1 MYVEQTQEG
10 YNIIDIPA
18 ELMPAVRDAIEKQ
31 STPYIDNDLS
41 KEQKRSLRGLAKLIN
56 QECEILG

>member
-1 MYVEQTQEG
+1 MYVEQTSEG
-10 YNIIDIPA
+10 FNIIDIPA
-18 ELMPAVRDAIEKQ
+18 ELMPAISAALESQ
-31 STPYIDNDLS
+31 SSPYIQNDLS